1 MNQPEAILKQYFGY
15 DTFRPL
21 QKDIVESVLAGK
33 DTIALLPTGGGKSVC
48 FQVPALMM
56 EGICIVVTPLV
67 ALMKDQVEN
76 LRNRDIMA
84 LALYGGMSRREI
96 EFELENCI
104 NGKYKFLYVS
114 PERLQSKN
122 FCDFAINMRISFIAV
137 DEAHCISQWGYD
149 FRPPY
154 LKITEF
160 KERFQNMKV
169 CALTASATP
178 DVIDDIAAKLAL
190 KKTAVFKKSF
200 TRDNLSYVVEEC
212 EHKLDRIKTICE
224 KVKGSGL
231 VYVKSRKKTADIAE
245 YLSLHNISADYYHA
259 GLDPK
264 LRTIK
269 QDDWKAGRTRI
280 MVCTNAFGMGID
292 KPNVRLVVHEQK
304 PDTMEA
310 YYQEAGRAG
319 RDGKR
324 AYCVL
329 LYFKGDFLED
339 DKQLD
344 NKYPNSKEI
353 VRVYE
358 LICNYLQV
366 AVGSGSGMSYDFNI
380 NEFCAYYKLNP
391 VQVFNCIRIL
401 EAESYFQASE
411 SMYLPS
417 RMKILLSYTELYE
430 WQIRHESVDALVKVL
445 LRSYGGLFDFYTN
458 IFENEIARRI
468 KKPEKW
474 VKDQLLRLHELEL
487 IDYIPQNHQAQLQ
500 FLENRF
506 SSIYI
511 ADAKIDFLRQRYR
524 DKLQLMNQYLTNQNT
539 CRSKFLVQY
548 FGETTASDCGYCDI
562 CLTKKAQAIAANPA
576 DQKLTQLTQW
586 LKAGP
591 MNTESLKS
599 ASKASELE
607 EYLILLRWLTDKGEV
622 ILTAEGNWVW
632 KSNKK

>member
-56 EGICIVVTPLV
+56 DGLCIVVTPLV

-76 LRNRDIMA
+76 LRNRDIQA
-84 LALYGGMSRREI
+84 VALYGGMSRREI

-160 KERFQNMKV
+160 KDRFQNLKV
-169 CALTASATP
+169 IALTASATP
-178 DVIDDIAAKLAL
+178 DVIKDIAAKLDL
-190 KKTAVFKKSF
+190 KQPAIFSKSF
-200 TRDNLSYVVEEC
+200 KRDNLSYVVEAC
-212 EHKLDRIKTICE
+212 EHKTDRIKTICE

-231 VYVKSRKKTADIAE
+231 VYVKNRKKTAEIAE
-245 YLSLHNISADYYHA
+245 YLCQHNISADYYHA
-259 GLDPK
+259 GLDAK

-269 QDDWKAGRTRI
+269 QDDWKMGRTRI

-339 DKQLD
+339 DKQLEL
-344 NKYPNSKEI
+344 KYPEAKEV

-366 AVGSGSGMSYDFNI
+366 AVGSGQGQNYNFDI
-380 NEFCAYYKLNP
+380 NEFCNFYKLNP

-411 SMYLPS
+411 AMYLPS

-430 WQIRHESVDALVKVL
+430 WQIRHESVDALVKTL
-445 LRSYGGLFDFYTN
+445 LRSYGGIFDFYTN
-458 IFENEIARRI
+458 IFENEIARRL

-474 VKDQLLRLHELEL
+474 VKDQLLKLHELEL
-487 IDYIPQNHQAQLQ
+487 IDYIPQNNRPQLF

-511 ADAKIDFLRQRYR
+511 PDNKIAFLRTRYR
-524 DKLQLMNQYLTNQNT
+524 EKLAYMNDYIRNT
-539 CRSKFLVQY
+539 TRCRSDFLVQY
-548 FGETTASDCGYCDI
+548 FGEESGEDCGYCDI
-562 CLTKKAQAIAANPA
+562 CLARKQAAPESRETR
-576 DQKLTQLTQW
+576 QLQHLTDLI
-586 LKAGP
+586 KAG
-591 MNTESLKS
+591 NLSNEALKS
-599 ASKASELE
+599 AVKASELK
-607 EYLILLRWLTDKGEV
+607 EYLILLRWLADQGQ
-622 ILTAEGNWVW
+622 AELGKEGIWIW
-632 KSNKK
+632 NKK

>member
-1 MNQPEAILKQYFGY
+1 MNQPEDILKQYFGY
-15 DTFRPL
+15 DTFRPV
-21 QKDIVESVLAGK
+21 QKDIVDSVLAGK
-33 DTIALLPTGGGKSVC
+33 DTIALLPTGGGKSIC
-48 FQVPALMM
+48 FQVPALMLD
-56 EGICIVVTPLV
+56 GICIVVTPLV

-76 LRNRDIMA
+76 LKNRDIMA
-84 LALYGGMSRREI
+84 LALFGGMSRREI

-122 FCDFAINMRISFIAV
+122 FCDFAINMKVSMIAV

-154 LKITEF
+154 LRITDF
-160 KERFQNMKV
+160 KERFNKV
-169 CALTASATP
+169 PVIALTASATP
-178 DVIDDIAAKLAL
+178 EVIKDIADKLSLRQPAI
-190 KKTAVFKKSF
+190 FSKSF
-200 TRDNLSYVVEEC
+200 KRDNLSYVVEEC
-212 EHKLDRIKTICE
+212 ENKLDRIKTICE

-231 VYVKSRKKTADIAE
+231 VYVKSRKKTSDIAE
-245 YLSLHNISADYYHA
+245 YLCQHNINADFYHA

-264 LRTIK
+264 IRTIK
-269 QDDWKAGRTRI
+269 QDDWKMGRTRI

-292 KPNVRLVVHEQK
+292 KPNVRIVVHDQK

-339 DKQLD
+339 DKQLE
-344 NKYPNSKEI
+344 NKYPDSKEI
-353 VRVYE
+353 IRVYE

-366 AVGSGSGMSYDFNI
+366 AVGSAQGRSYNFDI
-380 NEFCAYYKLNP
+380 NEFCSYYKLNP

-411 SMYLPS
+411 AMYLPS

-458 IFENEIARRI
+458 IFENEVARRL

-474 VKDQLLRLHELEL
+474 VKDQLAKLHELEL
-487 IDYIPQNHQAQLQ
+487 IDYIPQNNKPQLL

-506 SSIYI
+506 NSIHI
-511 ADAKIDFLRQRYR
+511 ADGKIEFLRQRYR
-524 DKLQLMNQYLTNQNT
+524 DKLAYMNQYLTNKQV
-539 CRSKFLVQY
+539 CRSKFLVRY
-548 FGETTASDCGYCDI
+548 FGEKEENDCGYCDI
-562 CLTKKAQAIAANPA
+562 CLDKKNKPLS
-576 DQKLTQLTQW
+576 DENTDMTH
-586 LKAGP
+586 LKAMIQAG
-591 MNTESLKS
+591 NLNLDKLKS
-599 ASKASELE
+599 SLQASKLE
-607 EYLILLRWLTDKGEV
+607 DYLILLRWLTDNGDAEMN
-622 ILTAEGNWVW
+622 AEGYWVW
-632 KSNKK
+632 KSKK

>member
-76 LRNRDIMA
+76 LKNRDVMA
-84 LALYGGMSRREI
+84 LALFGGMSRREI

-122 FCDFAINMRISFIAV
+122 FCDFAINMKVSMIAV

-154 LKITEF
+154 LRITEF
-160 KERFQNMKV
+160 KERFNKV
-169 CALTASATP
+169 PVIALTASATP
-178 DVIDDIAAKLAL
+178 EVIKDIADKLSLRHPAI
-190 KKTAVFKKSF
+190 FSKSF
-200 TRDNLSYVVEEC
+200 KRDNLSYVVEEC
-212 EHKLDRIKTICE
+212 ENKLERIKTICE

-231 VYVKSRKKTADIAE
+231 VYVKSRKKTSDIAE
-245 YLSLHNISADYYHA
+245 YLCQHNINADFYHA

-264 LRTIK
+264 IRTIK
-269 QDDWKAGRTRI
+269 QDDWKMGRTRI

-339 DKQLD
+339 EKQLE
-344 NKYPNSKEI
+344 NKYPDSKEI
-353 VRVYE
+353 IRVYE

-366 AVGSGSGMSYDFNI
+366 AVGSGQGRSYNFDI
-380 NEFCAYYKLNP
+380 NEFCSYYKVNP

-401 EAESYFQASE
+401 ESESYFQASE
-411 SMYLPS
+411 AMYLPS

-430 WQIRHESVDALVKVL
+430 WQIRHESVDALMKVL

-458 IFENEIARRI
+458 IFENEISRRL

-474 VKDQLLRLHELEL
+474 VKEQLTKLHELEL
-487 IDYIPQNHQAQLQ
+487 IDYIPQNNKPQLM

-506 SSIYI
+506 NSIHI
-511 ADAKIDFLRQRYR
+511 ADGKIEFLRQRFR
-524 DKLQLMNQYLTNQNT
+524 DKLAYMNQYLTNKQE
-539 CRSKFLVQY
+539 CRSKFMVNY
-548 FGETTASDCGYCDI
+548 FGEKDADDCGYCDI
-562 CLTKKAQAIAANPA
+562 CLEKKNKPLASENA
-576 DQKLTQLTQW
+576 DLTH
-586 LKAGP
+586 LKTLIMAGDL
-591 MNTESLKS
+591 NLDKLKS
-599 ASKASELE
+599 SLQASKLE
-607 EYLILLRWLTDKGEV
+607 DYLILLRWLTDNGDAEMN
-622 ILTAEGNWVW
+622 AEGYWVW
-632 KSNKK
+632 KSKK